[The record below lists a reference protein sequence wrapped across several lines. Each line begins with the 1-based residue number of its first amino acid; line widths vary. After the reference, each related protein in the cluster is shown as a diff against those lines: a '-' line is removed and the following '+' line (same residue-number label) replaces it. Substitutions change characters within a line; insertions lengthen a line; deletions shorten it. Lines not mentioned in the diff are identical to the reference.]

1 MTQSSRQHASGGLNG
16 ASQQTVNELVARIL
30 ASPTFDRSTRLRD
43 FLRFVC
49 ERTLQNR
56 EAEIHENEI
65 AVQVFGRPPDSRLGS
80 EDTIVR
86 SSARLLRAKLKEY
99 FDREGAGEPLLLEIP
114 TGSYVPQ
121 LRSRIPV
128 EAPAAAVVV
137 PPVTPGP
144 VVVRGTRLTWVL
156 GGLALVFLATSAAL
170 FLRGRS
176 TAVAPAD
183 NLLRRFVFRQNQPTY
198 VVVADS
204 SLVVREDLLG
214 RSITLDEYT
223 SRSGPDPAGASWAAN
238 TQVAGVWTHL
248 AGRQYT
254 SIADL
259 AIYEKLLR
267 QSPDFW
273 PQIVLRFARTLS
285 VRDFSTGNFVL
296 LGNENS
302 VPWSALFRERLN
314 FHFQPFNPAKPA
326 SIRNAAPRAGEPAEF
341 VDTGS
346 GDAHRQFHAILAMA
360 PNLGHSGNVLMVSG
374 SSMEATEAAGLF
386 ALDPASLKVLA
397 QLGADPAKI
406 ESFELLLRIGAIQGS
421 PYEGPTLVASRITLR
436 K

>member
-1 MTQSSRQHASGGLNG
+1 MAQLSRQSASGGLNG
-16 ASQQTVNELVARIL
+16 DSQQIVNELLARIL
-30 ASPTFDRSTRLRD
+30 ASSTFDRSARLRD

-86 SSARLLRAKLKEY
+86 SSARLLRAKLREY
-99 FDREGAGEPLLLEIP
+99 FEKEGSGEPLILEIP

-121 LRSRIPV
+121 LRSRTPV
-128 EAPAAAVVV
+128 ETPAVAPA
-137 PPVTPGP
+137 PPAPPAP
-144 VVVRGTRLTWVL
+144 VAVRGIRLTWVL

-170 FLRGRS
+170 YLRGRS
-176 TAVAPAD
+176 AAVTPPD
-183 NLLRRFVFRQNQPTY
+183 NLLRRFIFRQNQPTY

-214 RSITLDEYT
+214 RGITLDEYT

-238 TQVAGVWTHL
+238 PQVAGVWTHL

-314 FHFQPFNPAKPA
+314 FRFQPFNPSRPA
-326 SIRNAAPRAGEPAEF
+326 SIRNAAPRAGEALEF

-406 ESFELLLRIGAIQGS
+406 ESFELVLRIGAIQGS
-421 PYEGPTLVASRITLR
+421 PYEGPVLVASRITLR